1 MNSVHE
7 NSVHE
12 NSVHENSVHENSVRE
27 NSVHEHVFKKNKKK
41 EKNIVY
47 YLVKEMLI
55 ITQYWYVSAWIRP
68 VDACID

>member
-1 MNSVHE
+1 VRTVYVRTVYVRTVYVRTVYVRTVYMNT
-7 NSVHE
+7 
-12 NSVHENSVHENSVRE
+12 
-27 NSVHEHVFKKNKKK
+27 FLKKNKKK

-55 ITQYWYVSAWIRP
+55 ITQYWYVSVWIRP